1 MAADTLDTSPS
12 SSSPDALLQA
22 EAEHVTRDYGTFKVY
37 VAADAAAD
45 AEHVVLVRGN
55 VAGCHD
61 VLCRVSS
68 ACVMSTALGSAECD
82 CSGQVTA
89 AMDRIA
95 NDARGGVLIYLV
107 NQEGRG
113 HGLTMK
119 VRALKNKNDG
129 MDTFAAVEK
138 LGLAPDVRDYGVVP
152 RILDE
157 LDVLSVALL
166 TNNPE
171 KRMRLEDAGVKVSQ
185 TQPLEVCAPRH
196 AWRHMEAKKARGH
209 ALSNGYMDHDTAEI
223 PVLSPW
229 MPTMT
234 ADGNSHSHDG
244 ASSTFSQ

>member
-1 MAADTLDTSPS
+1 MAADTLDMHA
-12 SSSPDALLQA
+12 SSPVPGALLQA
-22 EAEHVTRDYGTFKVY
+22 EAQHVTRDYGTFTVH
-37 VAADAAAD
+37 VATYDG
-45 AEHVVLVRGN
+45 AEHVVLVRGD
-55 VAGCHD
+55 VSGREH

-95 NDARGGVLIYLV
+95 NDPDGGILIYLL

-113 HGLTMK
+113 HGLKWK

-129 MDTFAAVEK
+129 MDTFAAVEE
-138 LGLAPDVRDYGVVP
+138 LGLEPDVRDYTMVP
-152 RILDE
+152 AILDE
-157 LDVLSVALL
+157 LGVRSVTML

-171 KRMRLEDAGVKVSQ
+171 KRMRLEDVGVRISQ
-185 TQPLEVCAPRH
+185 TQALEVCAPKH

-209 ALSNGYMDHDTAEI
+209 ELSNGYMVHDDTTEI
-223 PVLSPW
+223 PVLSAW

-234 ADGNSHSHDG
+234 SDRNGHSQDG
-244 ASSTFSQ
+244 ASSALSQ